1 MQLLT
6 LNIASEETTEDQV
19 SRVIEHFGTD
29 FCINLL
35 KKMLL
40 IREFEIQ
47 GEAAY
52 LEGLVGGFYHSYIG
66 QEAVATAA
74 IACTGKDHWFFSSYR
89 CHGVALLLDV
99 PLHQLAAEL
108 LGKETGCALGRGGS
122 MHMCGERL
130 PGGFGIVGGQIPL
143 SAGAAFSMKYQKL
156 SSISLCFIGDG
167 AVAQGVFHETLNFAS
182 LHSLPLML
190 VIENNGWGMGTALH
204 RAIAKQPI
212 AESQASSYAI
222 SSVTLNGF
230 DLFNSLIGFEKAYQ
244 HMQKTGA
251 PIVVEALCSRFRGH
265 SISDPN
271 LYRSK
276 EEMQCLLKRDPI
288 LFAKE
293 WFIRINVLS
302 EEDFKD
308 LRQISKTAVLEAF
321 SQARLDPEP
330 AVATLEEGVY
340 A

>member
-1 MQLLT
+1 MHPLT
-6 LNIASEETTEDQV
+6 LNIASEETTEARV
-19 SRVIEHFGTD
+19 FHVIENFGNA
-29 FCINLL
+29 FCIDLL

-40 IREFEIQ
+40 IREFEIR
-47 GEAAY
+47 GEEAY

-89 CHGVALLLDV
+89 CHGVALLLDI
-99 PLHQLAAEL
+99 PLRQLAAEL

-122 MHMCGERL
+122 MHMCGDRL

-143 SAGAAFSMKYQKL
+143 AAGAAFSMKYQNS
-156 SSISLCFIGDG
+156 SSISMCFIGDG
-167 AVAQGVFHETLNFAS
+167 AVAQGVFHETLNFVA

-190 VIENNGWGMGTALH
+190 IIENNGWSMGTALH

-212 AESQASSYAI
+212 AESQAISYGLSSI
-222 SSVTLNGF
+222 TLNGF
-230 DLFNSLIGFEKAYQ
+230 DLFNSLIGFREAYH
-244 HMQKTGA
+244 HMQQTGS
-251 PIVVEALCSRFRGH
+251 PIIVEALCSRFRGH

-293 WFIRINVLS
+293 WLIRANVLS
-302 EEDFKD
+302 EDDFKD
-308 LRQISKTAVLEAF
+308 LRQTSKTAVLEAVA
-321 SQARLDPEP
+321 QARLDLEP